1 MYSSAIAPSRHF
13 ATVTIRPPPSNSP
26 TTHVQ
31 SPDPNLTGWDVI
43 WMGVPPAVST
53 KRPHGIDVLLDPM
66 GLGLPVD
73 IYKNV
78 VGMVVGEHAVPVGAV
93 PSHEVELIHALE
105 VAGYLVIRHH

>member
-1 MYSSAIAPSRHF
+1 
-13 ATVTIRPPPSNSP
+13 
-26 TTHVQ
+26 
-31 SPDPNLTGWDVI
+31 
-43 WMGVPPAVST
+43 
-53 KRPHGIDVLLDPM
+53 M

-78 VGMVVGEHAVPVGAV
+78 VGMVVGKHAVPVGAV

>member
-13 ATVTIRPPPSNSP
+13 ATVTIRPPSNSP

-43 WMGVPPAVST
+43 WMGVPPVVST
-53 KRPHGIDVLLDPM
+53 NARM
-66 GLGLPVD
+66 AS
-73 IYKNV
+73 
-78 VGMVVGEHAVPVGAV
+78 GEHAVPVGAV